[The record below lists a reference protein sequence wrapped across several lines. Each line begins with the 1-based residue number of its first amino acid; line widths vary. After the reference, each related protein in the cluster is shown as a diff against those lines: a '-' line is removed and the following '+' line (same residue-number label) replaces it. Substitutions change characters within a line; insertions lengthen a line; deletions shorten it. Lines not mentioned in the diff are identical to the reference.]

1 MPRNPNVNRRG
12 LAMLLVLVGLMIGTI
27 LATAYLASRDN
38 SAAIG
43 ENIADAAAA
52 RWGAASALELGIAIM
67 QTQTDWRTSHI
78 NGKLLDDYPFLAGAT
93 IDLDIIDLQTTLPPT
108 AESEYIQLTATATV
122 DGLQQTAIAIAH
134 VSAAPGAAV
143 SVDLSEFAVF
153 ASERIRLQDMATV
166 TRWPTA
172 PLSHLGRRIAFAT
185 RGNSPST
192 VEIYGAAT
200 AIDTTLYHG
209 PGTSQSLV
217 TINNDT
223 IVEQVSLQDQI
234 PVPAPP
240 TPSALPP
247 DGVTTYPDLL
257 INTATTIAANERR
270 NNIEILTSAGIVTL
284 QGDIVVVAEEDLDLL
299 PGSMMIIDGNVEL
312 DVFGDLT
319 MDYAAIELKP
329 NATLTIYVRDDVQLN
344 FSYIGD
350 ERVDDLRD
358 SSGYASWMDPE
369 RIRFF
374 TRPLPAE
381 GDDDGT
387 LSQDWTLDYNSVVKG
402 SLYSAHARVTIETDS
417 ALYGRVAATRLLI
430 QDNGS
435 LFYDHTLDSGMGY
448 MNLDGPLYDVN
459 EHIFDEFLGLASLDD
474 ADLLAASDATGT
486 VIYCNG
492 ETYGTAPAEEIIV
505 AAPGEPTPRPVPV
518 EYEIVSFGTDMRDW
532 ETQQ

>member
-1 MPRNPNVNRRG
+1 MRTNPNINRRG
-12 LAMLLVLVGLMIGTI
+12 LAMLLVLVGLMTGTI

-43 ENIADAAAA
+43 ENIAAAARA

-93 IDLDIIDLQTTLPPT
+93 VDLDIIDLQTTLPPT
-108 AESEYIQLTATATV
+108 AESEDIQLTATATV

-134 VSAAPGAAV
+134 VSAAPGDTV
-143 SVDLSEFAVF
+143 SVDLSEFALF

-172 PLSHLGRRIAFAT
+172 PLSHLGRRIAFGTQGTSA
-185 RGNSPST
+185 ST
-192 VEIYGAAT
+192 VEIYGGAT

-209 PGTSQSLV
+209 PGTSQALV

-223 IVEQVSLQDQI
+223 IIERVSLQDQL
-234 PVPAPP
+234 PLPAPP

-247 DGVTTYPDLL
+247 DGVTTYPDLI

-270 NNIEILTSAGIVTL
+270 NFIEILSSAGIATL
-284 QGDIVVVAEEDLDLL
+284 QGDIVVVAEQDLDLL

-329 NATLTIYVRDDVQLN
+329 NATLTIYVRDDVDLN
-344 FSYIGD
+344 YSYIGD

-358 SSGYASWMDPE
+358 SSGYASWMDPQ

-374 TRPLPAE
+374 TRPLPPE

-387 LSQDWTLDYNSVVKG
+387 LSQDWTLGYNSIIKG
-402 SLYSAHARVTIETDS
+402 SLYSAHARIRIETDS
-417 ALYGRVAATRLLI
+417 AIYGRVAAKRLLI
-430 QDNGS
+430 KDNGA
-435 LFYDHTLDSGMGY
+435 LFYDHTLDSGLGY
-448 MNLDGPLYDVN
+448 TNPDSDLYDVN
-459 EHIFDEFLGLASLDD
+459 EHIKSEYMTLTSLDD
-474 ADLLAASDATGT
+474 ADLLAASAATGT
-486 VIYCNG
+486 VIYSSG
-492 ETYGTAPAEEIIV
+492 KTYGTAPAKEIIV

-518 EYEIVSFGTDMRDW
+518 EYQIVSFGTDMRDW
-532 ETQQ
+532 EKRY